1 MKNDQNIIYSVQ
13 YSNKFVTFHWN
24 ALQIGSDE
32 KKIEMQLI
40 IEMEFSIM
48 QTK

>member
-1 MKNDQNIIYSVQ
+1 MKNDQNMIHSVQ
-13 YSNKFVTFHWN
+13 YSIKFATFHWN
-24 ALQIGSDE
+24 ALQIGKDG
-32 KKIEMQLI
+32 KIEMQLM